1 MAALREDQ
9 PLVAQVNE
17 DWDEL
22 TTGSQIM
29 RPDWDFSPNSVENYA
44 PSTSCLFRHS
54 SPRKA

>member
-1 MAALREDQ
+1 MAAALREDM

-29 RPDWDFSPNSVENYA
+29 RPGLGFLPNSIKNYA
-44 PSTSCLFRHS
+44 PSTSCLL
-54 SPRKA
+54 